1 MIKIIR
7 SMGKVKIEEAMS
19 TTISTVIEP
28 LIRRKIFPSE
38 EAAVREI
45 VKDYILR
52 QVTSLKREVSRF
64 ERKHGM
70 NLERFRQYLHERSLL
85 LERADLTEAQ
95 RQTLS
100 RAVMQEEDDCMDWQ
114 VAQDFLE
121 SWLGLRQEMAV

>member
-1 MIKIIR
+1 MNAT
-7 SMGKVKIEEAMS
+7 V
-19 TTISTVIEP
+19 STVIEP

-38 EAAVREI
+38 EVAVREI
-45 VKDYILR
+45 VRDYILR
-52 QVTSLKREVSRF
+52 QVTTLTREVSRF

-100 RAVMQEEDDCMDWQ
+100 RAVMQEEDECLDWQ
-114 VAQDFLE
+114 GAQDFLE

>member
-1 MIKIIR
+1 MN
-7 SMGKVKIEEAMS
+7 A
-19 TTISTVIEP
+19 TISTVIEP

-52 QVTSLKREVSRF
+52 QVTTLKREVSRF
-64 ERKHGM
+64 ERKYGM

-85 LERADLTEAQ
+85 LERADFSEAQ

>member
-1 MIKIIR
+1 
-7 SMGKVKIEEAMS
+7 MGKFKREEAMNA
-19 TTISTVIEP
+19 TISTVIEP

-45 VKDYILR
+45 VRDYILR
-52 QVTSLKREVSRF
+52 QVTTLTREVSRF

-100 RAVMQEEDDCMDWQ
+100 RAVMQEEDECLDWQ
-114 VAQDFLE
+114 GAQDFLE